1 MVIAGCLNQAR
12 SICEKFDEVL
22 YGPAPEELVEQTHKD
37 VRNLLI
43 SQECRDFLSQVDK
56 TDKVALAAGDNFV
69 RKITEAVAPIL
80 PITLRNKSL
89 DGAYFRTA
97 LHLVAA
103 AEFIFAQYEAD
114 VRVKANPAGVVG
126 MCNNMHAEIKKAA
139 FYNVG
144 LKPLEEFIMDMKTQY
159 QTSLG
164 LGSSF
169 SRDASI
175 QGRGLGRKARGRSYW
190 KSSRYQGPSTAG
202 GRSTHQ
208 PSGGYGRGSESA
220 NPDGRTLFEGAG
232 NWRNSAVTSRA
243 PGACFAFQAGTCT
256 RGRMCRF
263 SH

>member
-12 SICEKFDEVL
+12 SIFEKFDEVL
-22 YGPAPEELVEQTHKD
+22 YGPAPEELVEETHKG
-37 VRNLLI
+37 VRDLLK
-43 SQECRDFLSQVDK
+43 SQECRDFLSQVGK

-69 RKITEAVAPIL
+69 RKITEAVAPII

-114 VRVKANPAGVVG
+114 VRIKANPAGVVG
-126 MCNNMHAEIKKAA
+126 MYNNMHAEIKRSA
-139 FYNVG
+139 FYNVE
-144 LKPLEEFIMDMKTQY
+144 LKPLEDFIMDMKAQY

-169 SRDASI
+169 TRDPSI
-175 QGRGLGRKARGRSYW
+175 QGRGRGRKARGRSYW
-190 KSSRYQGPSTAG
+190 SSLRYQGPSLSR
-202 GRSTHQ
+202 GRGIQ
-208 PSGGYGRGSESA
+208 QLSGGYGRGSRGA
-220 NPDGRTLFEGAG
+220 HLDGQTSIEGPG
-232 NWRNSAVTSRA
+232 HWRDTAVPIRG
-243 PGACFAFQAGTCT
+243 PGICYAFQAGTCT
-256 RGRMCRF
+256 RGRACRF

>member
-22 YGPAPEELVEQTHKD
+22 YGPAPEELVEQTHKE

-144 LKPLEEFIMDMKTQY
+144 LKPLEEFIMEMKTQY

-169 SRDASI
+169 SRDPSI
-175 QGRGLGRKARGRSYW
+175 QGRGRGRKARGRSYW
-190 KSSRYQGPSTAG
+190 
-202 GRSTHQ
+202 RSL
-208 PSGGYGRGSESA
+208 R
-220 NPDGRTLFEGAG
+220 
-232 NWRNSAVTSRA
+232 
-243 PGACFAFQAGTCT
+243 
-256 RGRMCRF
+256 
-263 SH
+263 